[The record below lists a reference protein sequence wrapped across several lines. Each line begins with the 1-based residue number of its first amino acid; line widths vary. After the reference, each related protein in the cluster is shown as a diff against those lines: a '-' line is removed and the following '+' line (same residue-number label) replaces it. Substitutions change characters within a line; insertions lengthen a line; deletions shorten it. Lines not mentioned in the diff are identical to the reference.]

1 MDACICMA
9 ESFCY
14 APIHLKWLQH
24 CLLISYSLIQN
35 KSKKKKKDFMLPVQG
50 EQGGMIPIQETKI
63 LHEKKKK
70 KEQNL
75 FYVVSSMSAL
85 GM

>member
-1 MDACICMA
+1 
-9 ESFCY
+9 
-14 APIHLKWLQH
+14 
-24 CLLISYSLIQN
+24 
-35 KSKKKKKDFMLPVQG
+35 MLPVQG

-75 FYVVSSMSAL
+75 VYVVSSMSAF

>member
-1 MDACICMA
+1 
-9 ESFCY
+9 
-14 APIHLKWLQH
+14 
-24 CLLISYSLIQN
+24 
-35 KSKKKKKDFMLPVQG
+35 MLPVQG

-70 KEQNL
+70 EQNL
-75 FYVVSSMSAL
+75 VYVVSSMSAF

>member
-1 MDACICMA
+1 
-9 ESFCY
+9 
-14 APIHLKWLQH
+14 
-24 CLLISYSLIQN
+24 
-35 KSKKKKKDFMLPVQG
+35 MLPVQG
-50 EQGGMIPIQETKI
+50 EQGGMIPIKETKI

-75 FYVVSSMSAL
+75 VYVVSSMSAF